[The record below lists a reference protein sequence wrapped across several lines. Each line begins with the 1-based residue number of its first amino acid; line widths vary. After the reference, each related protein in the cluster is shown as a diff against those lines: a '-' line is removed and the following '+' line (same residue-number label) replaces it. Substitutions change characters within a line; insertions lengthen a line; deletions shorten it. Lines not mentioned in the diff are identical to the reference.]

1 MEVLLVSDFFKV
13 KSSIK
18 DYEVILIDS
27 VEAKLEEVYVT
38 GDFIIIDEILL
49 KLNTDLKV
57 VILDKNVISIEA
69 LEITKSYEGV
79 IPIIDKLIKNGFKRN
94 NRIIAIGGGITQDIS
109 AFIASILYRGVGWIF
124 FPTTLLG
131 QGDSCIGS
139 KTSINFREFKNQLG
153 GFYPPISIFID
164 PNVLKTLEEHDI
176 RSGVG
181 EMAHYYFVSGSE
193 DVDYFEKEFETALND
208 QLNLKDL
215 ILKSLSIKKGYIE
228 IDEFDKK
235 ERIVFNYGHTFGH
248 AIESIT
254 NYGIPHGIAVSFG
267 MDMANYISWKKEYI
281 SYADFERARAV
292 FQVIWKGYTIQDI
305 NLDELLSAMQKDKKN
320 QDGKL
325 GLILTKGWGNMFKDL
340 TEPDE
345 TFTSWMK
352 EYMNKFHK

>member
-1 MEVLLVSDFFKV
+1 MS
-13 KSSIK
+13 
-18 DYEVILIDS
+18 
-27 VEAKLEEVYVT
+27 
-38 GDFIIIDEILL
+38 
-49 KLNTDLKV
+49 
-57 VILDKNVISIEA
+57 
-69 LEITKSYEGV
+69 
-79 IPIIDKLIKNGFKRN
+79 
-94 NRIIAIGGGITQDIS
+94 
-109 AFIASILYRGVGWIF
+109 
-124 FPTTLLG
+124 
-131 QGDSCIGS
+131 
-139 KTSINFREFKNQLG
+139 
-153 GFYPPISIFID
+153 
-164 PNVLKTLEEHDI
+164 
-176 RSGVG
+176 
-181 EMAHYYFVSGSE
+181 HYYFVSGSE